1 MSGSEAEDVAEDIAD
16 YVRDTFDDIEAGT
29 ALLGIGCL
37 LIYGFGIVEDEA
49 VLMLGLTMVSGAAG
63 YDQFRKR

>member
-1 MSGSEAEDVAEDIAD
+1 MSSNNPEEVAEEVAD
-16 YVRDTFDDIEAGT
+16 YARDIFDDIEAGT
-29 ALLGIGCL
+29 ALLGIACL
-37 LIYGFGIVEDEA
+37 LIYGLGIIEDDA